1 MPDPTDADV
10 IAASWRDPRRFEDIF
25 ARHYRSIYRYL
36 ALRVGP
42 DEAGD
47 LASEVFI
54 RAFARR
60 RRYRLDHPNALPW
73 LFGFAANLVREHR
86 RSHGRRARAHA
97 RLAGRLRPSI
107 DDHEAE
113 DATDRAAAALESPA
127 LHRALAA
134 LPEPE
139 LSTLLLAALG
149 DLTYREIAE
158 ATGVPIGTVRSRLA
172 RARRRARELLEL
184 DRTR

>member
-1 MPDPTDADV
+1 MPSPTDADV
-10 IAASWRDPRRFEDIF
+10 IAASWHDPRRFEDIF
-25 ARHYRSIYRYL
+25 HRHYRSIFRYL

-47 LASEVFI
+47 LASEVFV

-60 RRYRLDHPNALPW
+60 RRYRLDRPNALPW

-86 RSHGRRARAHA
+86 RGRRRRLQAYARF
-97 RLAGRLRPSI
+97 AGRLRAVV
-107 DDHEAE
+107 DDHET
-113 DATDRAAAALESPA
+113 DAATERAWAALQSPG
-127 LHRALAA
+127 LRRALAA

-149 DLTYREIAE
+149 DLTYREIAA

-184 DRTR
+184 DRST